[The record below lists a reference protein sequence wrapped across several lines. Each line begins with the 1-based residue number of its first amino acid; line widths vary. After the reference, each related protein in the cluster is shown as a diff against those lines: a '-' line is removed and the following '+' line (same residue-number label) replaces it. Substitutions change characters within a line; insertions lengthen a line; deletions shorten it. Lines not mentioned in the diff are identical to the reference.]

1 MADCKKCGARIG
13 FVMNEASGKW
23 HPVEYDSI
31 DYNND
36 ERNDEDQIIW
46 DSGVHKSHRC
56 VYANPKKGSSYDWYN
71 KKEEAQKPPP
81 TQPKSHHET
90 LCVTR
95 TAPKEVIQAAYRA
108 LARIHH
114 PDAGGNLKK
123 MQEINAAWEALK

>member
-13 FVMNEASGKW
+13 FVLNEDTGKW

-31 DYNND
+31 DYDND
-36 ERNDEDQIIW
+36 EKNEKEQIIF
-46 DSGVHKSHRC
+46 DVSVHESHRC
-56 VYANPKKGSSYDWYN
+56 FRAKSGYRDRSTPP
-71 KKEEAQKPPP
+71 QPPP
-81 TQPKSHHET
+81 KQAKPKSHYET
-90 LCVTR
+90 LCVIS

-108 LARIHH
+108 LAKIHH